1 MENSKNTLALELRST
16 FLLSRTSSK
25 VLLHS
30 LVQFFPPP
38 LYLKWVHCHDVMD
51 VTCITKLCLGW
62 TKADYIVL
70 TATDRCSKKIEN
82 WYVRANGT
90 FIGFTLKRSYT
101 VCAKC
106 LWLFTRWH
114 WRGAT
119 LYVQNVCDFSQDDTS
134 IWPHFLPPLVGQE
147 ESSSIS
153 GGHLQFPV
161 SVSPKLL
168 KSVCLKIPSPKL

>member
-90 FIGFTLKRSYT
+90 FIGFTLKRGYT

-114 WRGAT
+114 QHLATFFTTLGRTRG
-119 LYVQNVCDFSQDDTS
+119 VIFDFR
-134 IWPHFLPPLVGQE
+134 W
-147 ESSSIS
+147 SSSIS
-153 GGHLQFPV
+153 CECLSKTVEICVPENTISKALAKYFLHE
-161 SVSPKLL
+161 SLL
-168 KSVCLKIPSPKL
+168 NNNYFWHT